1 MNNLFKTILIIL
13 IAIFGAGILFVDS
26 AQAQSTDSLVVE
38 FETTPLF
45 SEANFLPG
53 GGITRWVKVTNNSG
67 SSQRIVTE
75 AINYPN
81 PIPAGD
87 LSRALMFVIKEGT
100 TDLYGGSS
108 PTGPKLLY
116 DFYQDS
122 SSYSEISL
130 SDLASGATTQYDFII
145 SFPTE
150 KENEWQNA
158 TTTFDILI
166 GFQGTE
172 GGILPGTGSSGGGS
186 DGGSSTGSGSSSG
199 GGGWLPPG
207 LTIQNEAMATTT
219 ETSVTFI
226 WTTSYPASSQV
237 IYAEE
242 GENHILDLTDNAG
255 IPPKY
260 GYARTSPEYNIIPKV
275 TSHSVTIGGLT
286 PGTRYYYRTISHAS
300 LAIGEEHSFT
310 TLNFINGAPSISV
323 AMTAPVSIPAASKT
337 STASG
342 PTKISAALEQPII
355 EPPTAP
361 QPIASQSLLASVD
374 SVVTLGTNSVIVN
387 ILVTVIILALIG
399 YTTYAVIQRARRK
412 NLGKL

>member
-1 MNNLFKTILIIL
+1 MDKLFKTILIISV
-13 IAIFGAGILFVDS
+13 AIFGTGILFIDS
-26 AQAQSTDSLVVE
+26 AQAQSTDPLVVE

-53 GGITRWVKVTNNSG
+53 GGVTRWVKVTNNSG
-67 SSQRIVTE
+67 SNQRIVTE

-87 LSRALMFVIKEGT
+87 LSRALMFVIKKGT

-122 SSYSEISL
+122 GSYSEISL
-130 SDLASGATTQYDFII
+130 SDLISGATTQYDFII

-166 GFQGTE
+166 GFQGTG
-172 GGILPGTGSSGGGS
+172 GGILPGISSSGGG
-186 DGGSSTGSGSSSG
+186 GGPSTGSGSSSG

-207 LTIQNEAMATTT
+207 LTIQNEATATTT

-242 GENHILDLTDNAG
+242 GESHILDLTDNAG

-260 GYARTSPEYNIIPKV
+260 GYARTSPEYNISPKV
-275 TSHSVTIGGLT
+275 TSHLVTVGGLT
-286 PGTRYYYRTISHAS
+286 PGTRYYYRTVSHAS
-300 LAIGEEHSFT
+300 LAIGEEHSFA
-310 TLNFINGAPSISV
+310 TLNFISGAPSISV
-323 AMTAPVSIPAASKT
+323 AMTAPVSVPAAPNT
-337 STASG
+337 STAPG
-342 PTKISAALEQPII
+342 LAETSAAPEQPRI
-355 EPPTAP
+355 EQPTAP
-361 QPIASQSLLASVD
+361 QPITSESLLASV
-374 SVVTLGTNSVIVN
+374 SSAVTLGTDSAIVGV
-387 ILVTVIILALIG
+387 LVTVAILALIG
-399 YTTYAVIQRARRK
+399 YAIYAVIQRARRK
-412 NLGKL
+412 NLGKRQ